1 MFCNCLFHRVARP
14 WPAALFAAFLL
25 LPLLGLVSF
34 NPSPV
39 EAVTGTFD
47 VTPTSGPPGTRVSIN
62 GSGFGNNTSLTI
74 KFGSDNRTVSSFGRS
89 GARGDIQGRVY
100 IPDLPG
106 GSITITIA
114 GSNTVTTGNTDEG
127 TQIPRQEQYTGSAGF
142 RVEPKAEI
150 SSTTG
155 PVGHSVTVSGR
166 GFHAGERPSVKFDGK
181 VVANPNPRDNGKLP
195 SVAFQVPAVPAG
207 DYEITVGDVDAGT
220 FTVTS
225 QFTVI
230 PQRGPPGT
238 TIQVS
243 GTGYM
248 SGGTVTMMI
257 DNEHLDPLRADQH
270 GVLTGSVQIP
280 VLSGGRK
287 IITATA
293 TAAGSVQATFEVTP
307 TLVIEPE
314 NATPGALVH
323 VSGTAFRANET
334 GIQVKFN
341 TTTVASGIAADDKGV
356 WSADFTVPAT
366 TSGRHNVTAT
376 GSSTK
381 SRVPTRRLTVGS
393 GIRLETPSGP
403 PGTLIV
409 IHGSGVRANESMAI
423 DVGGGLAVAETTAG
437 ASGTW
442 RLEIPAPAAPRGPLT
457 ISAKGVTGEA
467 NTVVFNITSR
477 IEISAS
483 QGQPGSTVTVTG
495 DGFTANKAGIPI
507 LFYSEIVA
515 SANADSQGS
524 FTANITI
531 PAVPR
536 GSYPVRVSGSSAD
549 LQATY
554 SVSAAL
560 SVNVQEA
567 ATGDPVTVSGDGFAA
582 NETGIVI
589 KLGETTAAQGIA
601 ANASGSWTN
610 TFHLPPLPANT
621 YNLTVAGTQTGN
633 GQVPVLALKTLS
645 RAIVT
650 PASGIIGSTAT
661 VTGQGFS
668 ASDQTIT
675 LAYDGVTVVTGI
687 AADPTGGFS
696 VSFQVPLS
704 AGGDHVVEVFGANQV
719 TSTRAGFEVIP
730 SVALGEDTGI
740 AADPVTLLG
749 YGFGAN
755 ENNIQLSFGSVLV
768 DDGVTADASGHF
780 EAEFQIPSAPAGKY
794 AVNAVGSTGNAA
806 VPAPDSFEV
815 KSNIS
820 LSESAGHV
828 GMTLQLQGTGFSPQ
842 SNIAVAFG
850 TLIQETILSDET
862 GGFIWQVTAPMSA
875 GGEHP
880 ISAQDNRG
888 NRLQVPFALETDPPA
903 APALRSPDN
912 GSRSGFF
919 GGFQPV
925 TRWTPVEDP
934 SGVTYNL
941 QVADDAEFFDPIVEQ
956 KGLANPTYPF
966 TETQALE
973 RGTYYWRVQAVDQ
986 AGNEGPY
993 SPVFEMNS
1001 GLVPV
1006 WLFSVI
1012 VLFGLLASSGGA
1024 YAVYTKVSRARRVVQ
1039 EPTAF
1044 PEFVRISR
1052 PEIAGPAQTPGQPT
1066 SSTPA
1071 LSAPQSPPPQAQ
1083 SAPPQQP
1090 HAYPPPQSFPP
1101 QPGAQPSPPRGR
1113 QSTPPQRPNPFRR
1126 GGGPPTGGVSPEQ
1139 QARVQLVVDFVRSIP
1154 LLNVGTDLR
1163 WLEEVI
1169 EPFGGPDP
1177 GVYSRVLQGDLEPV
1191 YQPAWLQHPT
1201 YQQLQGEPSATPFV
1215 DGLETY
1221 IEAVNDCGAFTLIVL
1236 RRISQDLGSTGPSD
1250 AMALYEW
1257 PFVLSV
1263 GQSVVA
1269 WFRGT
1274 YLAQPSARDYLLQ
1287 PMADGSSLAALYGA
1301 ANAPFAGLIAEGMPE
1316 EDLLFV
1322 RDLHIQLRNTYR
1334 ADDDARAVAAKLTSI
1349 ESLREQ
1355 IQRNIGQMGG

>member
-1 MFCNCLFHRVARP
+1 MFCNRLFHCVARP
-14 WPAALFAAFLL
+14 WPVALFAAVLL
-25 LPLLGLVSF
+25 LPLLGFFAS

-39 EAVTGTFD
+39 EAASCSVSPNRGSPGD
-47 VTPTSGPPGTRVSIN
+47 VVIVD
-62 GSGFGNNTSLTI
+62 GSGFTAGASLAL
-74 KFGSDNRTVSSFGRS
+74 KFSLDNSVQVFNAGSSESIRR
-89 GARGDIQGRVY
+89 RVDV
-100 IPDLPG
+100 PDLSRGPV
-106 GSITITIA
+106 TITVTQAAVAAIVDIPA
-114 GSNTVTTGNTDEG
+114 VPAATCTATFTVEAD
-127 TQIPRQEQYTGSAGF
+127 
-142 RVEPKAEI
+142 AEI
-150 SSTTG
+150 SATTG
-155 PVGHSVTVSGR
+155 PVGHSVTVSGK
-166 GFHAGERPSVKFDGK
+166 GFDPRPCCSVRFGDKI
-181 VVANPNPRDNGKLP
+181 VASPIARDNGNLP
-195 SVAFQVPAVPAG
+195 SISFQVPAVPAG
-207 DYEITVGDVDAGT
+207 DYDITVDDVLAGS

-238 TIQVS
+238 TVQVS
-243 GTGYM
+243 GTGYL
-248 SGGTVTMMI
+248 SGGTVTMTI
-257 DNEHLDPLRADQH
+257 DNEHLDPLRADQY
-270 GVLTGSVQIP
+270 GILAGSVQIP

-293 TAAGSVQATFEVTP
+293 NAAGTVQATFEVTP
-307 TLVIEPE
+307 TLAIEPE
-314 NATPGALVH
+314 NATPGSLVH
-323 VSGTAFRANET
+323 ISGTAFRANET
-334 GIQVKFN
+334 GIQVKFKN
-341 TTTVASGIAADDKGV
+341 TTVASGIEADDKGV

-366 TSGRHNVTAT
+366 TSGRHSVTAT
-376 GSSTK
+376 GSSTR
-381 SRVPTRRLTVGS
+381 SRVPTLRLTVGA
-393 GIRLETPSGP
+393 GISLETPSGP
-403 PGTLIV
+403 PGTPIV
-409 IHGSGVRANESMAI
+409 IHGSGVRANESITI

-437 ASGTW
+437 ASGAW
-442 RLEIPAPAAPRGPLT
+442 QAEVPAPSAPRGPLT
-457 ISAKGVTGEA
+457 ISAKGATGEA
-467 NTVVFNITSR
+467 NTVVFNITSK
-477 IEISAS
+477 IEISAA

-495 DGFTANKAGIPI
+495 EGFTANQAAIPI

-524 FTANITI
+524 FVANLTI
-531 PAVPR
+531 PAVPK
-536 GSYPVRVSGSSAD
+536 GSYPIRVSGSGAD

-567 ATGDPVTVSGDGFAA
+567 ATGDSVTVSGDGFAA

-589 KLGETTAAQGIA
+589 KLGETIAAQGIA
-601 ANASGSWTN
+601 ANALGSWTN
-610 TFHLPPLPANT
+610 TFQLPPLPANT
-621 YNLTVAGTQTGN
+621 YNLTAAGTQTGS

-645 RAIVT
+645 RVIVT
-650 PASGIIGSTAT
+650 PASGVIGSTAT

-675 LAYDGVTVVTGI
+675 LAYDGVAVSTGI
-687 AADPTGGFS
+687 AADPSGGFS
-696 VSFQVPLS
+696 VSFQVPHS

-719 TSTRAGFEVIP
+719 TSTRAGFQVTP
-730 SVALGEDTGI
+730 SVALAHDNGI
-740 AADPVTLLG
+740 AADSVTLLG

-755 ENNIQLSFGSVLV
+755 ENDIQITFGSVLL
-768 DDGVTADASGHF
+768 DDGVTADANGHF
-780 EAEFQIPSAPAGKY
+780 EAPFQIPSAPAGKY
-794 AVNAVGSTGNAA
+794 AVNAVGSNGTAA
-806 VPAPDSFEV
+806 APNPDSFEV
-815 KSNIS
+815 KSNIT
-820 LSESAGHV
+820 LSETAGHV

-842 SNIAVAFG
+842 SNIAVAYG
-850 TLIQETILSDET
+850 MLIQETIVSDET
-862 GGFIWQVTAPMSA
+862 GGFIWQVTVPVSA

-880 ISAQDNRG
+880 VSAQDNRG
-888 NRLQVPFALETDPPA
+888 NRLQAPFALETVPPP

-919 GGFQPV
+919 GGSQPV
-925 TRWTPVEDP
+925 TRWVPVEDP

-941 QVADDAEFFDPIVEQ
+941 QVANDPDFFDLIVEQ
-956 KGLANPTYPF
+956 KGLSNPTYPF

-973 RGTYYWRVQAVDQ
+973 RGTYFWRVQAVDQ
-986 AGNEGPY
+986 ANNESPY

-1052 PEIAGPAQTPGQPT
+1052 PEIAGPAQAPGQPT

-1071 LSAPQSPPPQAQ
+1071 LSAPQLPPPQAQ

-1090 HAYPPPQSFPP
+1090 HAYPPPPQSFPP
-1101 QPGAQPSPPRGR
+1101 QPAAQPPPPRGP

-1139 QARVQLVVDFVRSIP
+1139 QVRVQLVVDFVRSIP

-1177 GVYSRVLQGDLEPV
+1177 GVYSQVLRGDLEPV

-1201 YQQLQGEPSATPFV
+1201 YQQLQGEPSATPFL

-1221 IEAVNDCGAFTLIVL
+1221 IEAVNDCSAFTLIVL
-1236 RRISQDLGSTGPSD
+1236 RRIYQDLDSTGPSD

-1274 YLAQPSARDYLLQ
+1274 FLAQPSARDYLVQ

-1349 ESLREQ
+1349 EALRDQ
-1355 IQRNIGQMGG
+1355 IQRNIGQVGG